1 MLVLGNP
8 NMAAHEEIRT
18 ALRGHGLRVTPQR
31 LAVFGALRDL
41 GRHATAEEVL
51 ARVAPRLPNASL
63 PTVYAALELFEELDI
78 AHRVAAG
85 SATALWDPR
94 PERHHHLICRSCRA
108 VEDLDV
114 RIDAGTALRAARRRG
129 FRPEGSE
136 LIVSGLCERCQTA
149 RHGPHASQPR

>member
-1 MLVLGNP
+1 MTE
-8 NMAAHEEIRT
+8 HELQQT
-18 ALRGHGLRVTPQR
+18 LRDRGQRVTPQR
-31 LAVFGALRDL
+31 ILIHRAFADL

-63 PTVYAALELFEELDI
+63 PTVYAALELFEEMDI

-114 RIDAGTALRAARRRG
+114 RIDVAPALRAARRRG

-136 LIVSGLCERCQTA
+136 LIVSGLCARCQTA